1 MEKRYLTVSALN
13 RYLKAKIDADT
24 QLQKILIKGE
34 ISNFKHHSS
43 GHLYFTLKDEK
54 SRINAVMFS
63 SKANKMLF
71 KLENGMK
78 VLIQASVSVYDVA
91 GTYQLYVDS
100 IEQDGLGNLFLRYE
114 QLKKQLSLEGLFDLD
129 KKITIPKFPSKI
141 AVLSAYPSAALADIV
156 RTINLRFPVVR
167 VIVFHV
173 AIPVQGKD
181 AYIHI
186 IRTLNYVDTLKFS
199 TIIIA
204 RGGGSL
210 EDLWNFNEE
219 GLARA
224 ICNCK
229 TPIISGVGHEVD
241 FTICDFVADYRAAT
255 PTAAA
260 IKATP
265 DLIELKQS
273 VNNLQYKLNT
283 LMKQKITL
291 NEQLLRRIKSF
302 YLFKNPDKLFE
313 DKKAKVD
320 YLYDRLNDIFT
331 YNLSNQCNKAKH
343 LMQIFNH
350 QANLFTINQNN
361 HLNLINQSMEQL
373 MKQKMKYEQE
383 RFYYLVSK
391 LNTLSPLTTLER
403 GYAIILKDE
412 KVISKADDLKSGD
425 KVEIKMKGGSQ
436 KAIIE

>member
-13 RYLKAKIDADT
+13 GYLKAKIDADT

-167 VIVFHV
+167 VIVFP
-173 AIPVQGKD
+173 IPVQGKD

>member
-1 MEKRYLTVSALN
+1 MASIYSVTQVNSYIKNMFVQDYLLGRISVRGEVSN
-13 RYLKAKIDADT
+13 CKYHT
-24 QLQKILIKGE
+24 
-34 ISNFKHHSS
+34 S
-43 GHLYFTLKDEK
+43 GHIYFTLKDEK

-71 KLENGMK
+71 ELENGMK

-141 AVLSAYPSAALADIV
+141 AILSAYPSAALADIV

-167 VIVFHV
+167 VIVFP
-173 AIPVQGKD
+173 IPVQGKD

-291 NEQLLRRIKSF
+291 NEQLLRRIQSF

-361 HLNLINQSMEQL
+361 HLNLINQSMKQL

-412 KVISKADDLKSGD
+412 KIISKADDLKSGD

>member
-34 ISNFKHHSS
+34 ISNFKHHTS

-71 KLENGMK
+71 ELENGMK

-167 VIVFHV
+167 VIVFP
-173 AIPVQGKD
+173 IPVQGKD

>member
-167 VIVFHV
+167 VIVFP
-173 AIPVQGKD
+173 IPVQGKD

-229 TPIISGVGHEVD
+229 TPIVSGVGHEVD

>member
-156 RTINLRFPVVR
+156 RMINLRFPVVR
-167 VIVFHV
+167 VIVFP
-173 AIPVQGKD
+173 IPVQGKD

-291 NEQLLRRIKSF
+291 NKQLLRRIKSF

-331 YNLSNQCNKAKH
+331 YNLSNQCNKTKH

>member
-71 KLENGMK
+71 ELENGMK

-141 AVLSAYPSAALADIV
+141 AILSAYPSAALADIV

-167 VIVFHV
+167 VIVFP
-173 AIPVQGKD
+173 IPVQGKD

-291 NEQLLRRIKSF
+291 NEQLLRRIQSF

-361 HLNLINQSMEQL
+361 HLNLINQSMKQL

-412 KVISKADDLKSGD
+412 KIISKADDLKSGD

>member
-1 MEKRYLTVSALN
+1 MEKKYLTVSALN
-13 RYLKAKIDADT
+13 RYLKARIDADE

-43 GHLYFTLKDEK
+43 GHLYFTLKDEY
-54 SRINAVMFS
+54 SRINAVMFA
-63 SKANKMLF
+63 SKAKKIPF

-91 GTYQLYVDS
+91 GTYQLYVDN

-114 QLKKQLSLEGLFDLD
+114 QLKKQLLLEGLFDLD
-129 KKITIPKFPSKI
+129 HKSKIPKFPSKI

-156 RTINLRFPVVR
+156 RTIKLRFPVVR
-167 VIVFHV
+167 VIVFP
-173 AIPVQGKD
+173 IPVQGKD
-181 AYIHI
+181 AYLQI
-186 IRTLNYVDTLKFS
+186 IKTLSYVDNLGFS

-219 GLARA
+219 ALART
-224 ICNCK
+224 IYSCK

-241 FTICDFVADYRAAT
+241 FTICDLVSDYRAAT

-265 DLIELKQS
+265 DLVELQQN
-273 VNNLQYKLNT
+273 VNNLQYTLNT
-283 LMKQKITL
+283 LMKQKIAL
-291 NEQLLRRIKSF
+291 NKQALTKIKSF

-320 YLYDRLNDIFT
+320 YLYDRLNDVFA
-331 YNLSNQCNKAKH
+331 YNLTNQSNKMKH
-343 LMQIFNH
+343 LIQSFEH
-350 QANLFTINQNN
+350 QTNLFTITQQN
-361 HLNLINQSMEQL
+361 HINLMVQAMQQL
-373 MKQKMKYEQE
+373 MKQKIQSDQE
-383 RFYYLVSK
+383 KFYFTLSK
-391 LNTLSPLTTLER
+391 LNTLSPLKTLER

-412 KVISKADDLKSGD
+412 KLISSSLDLKSGD
-425 KVEIKMKGGSQ
+425 KVEIKMKDGM
-436 KAIIE
+436 KNAIIE

>member
-1 MEKRYLTVSALN
+1 MEKKYLTVSALN
-13 RYLKAKIDADT
+13 RYLKAKIDADE

-34 ISNFKHHSS
+34 ISNFKHHNS
-43 GHLYFTLKDEK
+43 GHLYFTLKDEH
-54 SRINAVMFS
+54 SRINAVMFA
-63 SKANKMLF
+63 SKAKKVPF

-91 GTYQLYVDS
+91 GTYQLYVDN

-114 QLKKQLSLEGLFDLD
+114 QLKKQLFLEGLFDQSN
-129 KKITIPKFPSKI
+129 KVEIPKFPSKI

-167 VIVFHV
+167 VIVFP
-173 AIPVQGKD
+173 IPVQGKD
-181 AYIHI
+181 AYLQI
-186 IRTLNYVDTLKFS
+186 IRTLSYVDTLGFS

-219 GLARA
+219 LLART
-224 ICNCK
+224 IYKCK

-241 FTICDFVADYRAAT
+241 FTICDLVSDYRAAT

-265 DLIELKQS
+265 DLIELQQN
-273 VNNLQYKLNT
+273 VNNIYYTLNT
-283 LMKQKITL
+283 LIKQKIAL
-291 NEQLLRRIKSF
+291 NKQIFTKLSSF

-313 DKKAKVD
+313 DKKTKID
-320 YLYDRLNDIFT
+320 YLYDRLNDVFT
-331 YNLSNQCNKAKH
+331 YNLNNQSNQAKH
-343 LMQIFNH
+343 LIQLFNH
-350 QANLFTINQNN
+350 QANLFTVNQRNR
-361 HLNLINQSMEQL
+361 LNLINQSMHQFI
-373 MKQKMKYEQE
+373 KQKMQYEQE
-383 RFYYLVSK
+383 KFYFTLSK
-391 LNTLSPLTTLER
+391 LNTLSPLKTLER
-403 GYAIILKDE
+403 GYAIVLKDE
-412 KVISKADDLKSGD
+412 KVISLATDLKSGD
-425 KVEIKMKGGSQ
+425 KVEIKMKDGMK

>member
-167 VIVFHV
+167 VIIFP
-173 AIPVQGKD
+173 IPVQGKD

>member
-1 MEKRYLTVSALN
+1 MEKKYLTVSALN

-43 GHLYFTLKDEK
+43 GHLYFTLKDEQ

-63 SKANKMLF
+63 SKARKMLF

-129 KKITIPKFPSKI
+129 RKITIPKFPGKI

-167 VIVFHV
+167 VIVFP
-173 AIPVQGKD
+173 IPVQGKD
-181 AYIHI
+181 AYLQI
-186 IRTLNYVDTLKFS
+186 IRTLNYVDTLGFS

-224 ICNCK
+224 IYNCK

-265 DLIELKQS
+265 DLIELQQS

-283 LMKQKITL
+283 LMKQRIALNKQSFTKI
-291 NEQLLRRIKSF
+291 RSF
-302 YLFKNPDKLFE
+302 YLFRNPDKLFE

-331 YNLSNQCNKAKH
+331 YNLSNQSNKAKH
-343 LMQIFNH
+343 LIQTFNH

-412 KVISKADDLKSGD
+412 KVISLADELKSGD
-425 KVEIKMKGGSQ
+425 KIEIKMKDGSQ

>member
-1 MEKRYLTVSALN
+1 MEKKYLTVSALN
-13 RYLKAKIDADT
+13 RYLKARIDADE

-43 GHLYFTLKDEK
+43 GHLYFTLKDEY
-54 SRINAVMFS
+54 SRINAVMFA
-63 SKANKMLF
+63 SKAKKIPF

-91 GTYQLYVDS
+91 GTYQLYVDN

-114 QLKKQLSLEGLFDLD
+114 QLKKQLLLEGLFDLD
-129 KKITIPKFPSKI
+129 HKSKIPKFPSKI

-156 RTINLRFPVVR
+156 RTIKLRFPVVR
-167 VIVFHV
+167 VIVFP
-173 AIPVQGKD
+173 IPVQGKD
-181 AYIHI
+181 AYLQI
-186 IRTLNYVDTLKFS
+186 IKTLSYVDDLGFS

-219 GLARA
+219 ALART
-224 ICNCK
+224 IYSCK

-241 FTICDFVADYRAAT
+241 FTICDLVSDYRAAT

-265 DLIELKQS
+265 DLVELQQN
-273 VNNLQYKLNT
+273 VNNLQYTLNT
-283 LMKQKITL
+283 LMKQKIAL
-291 NEQLLRRIKSF
+291 NKQALTKIKSF

-320 YLYDRLNDIFT
+320 YLYDRLNDVFA
-331 YNLSNQCNKAKH
+331 YNLTNQSNKMKH
-343 LMQIFNH
+343 LIQSFEH
-350 QANLFTINQNN
+350 QTNLFTITQQN
-361 HLNLINQSMEQL
+361 HINLMVQAMQQL
-373 MKQKMKYEQE
+373 MKQKIQSDQE
-383 RFYYLVSK
+383 KFYFTLSK
-391 LNTLSPLTTLER
+391 LNTLSPLKTLER

-412 KVISKADDLKSGD
+412 KLISSSLDLKSGD
-425 KVEIKMKGGSQ
+425 KVEIKMKDGM
-436 KAIIE
+436 KNAIIE

>member
-1 MEKRYLTVSALN
+1 
-13 RYLKAKIDADT
+13 
-24 QLQKILIKGE
+24 
-34 ISNFKHHSS
+34 
-43 GHLYFTLKDEK
+43 
-54 SRINAVMFS
+54 MFS

-167 VIVFHV
+167 VIVFP
-173 AIPVQGKD
+173 IPVQGKD

-331 YNLSNQCNKAKH
+331 YNLSNQCNKTKH

-436 KAIIE
+436 KLLLNRGILWIMLHLKKQ